1 LKNPSHLAPKARRVR
16 TMLAALL
23 VFSSTLGVGLLG
35 TWIILLIG
43 RLIDERTYTGTTSD

>member
-1 LKNPSHLAPKARRVR
+1 
-16 TMLAALL
+16 MIAALL

-43 RLIDERTYTGTTSD
+43 RLIDETRAYTGTPSD

>member
-1 LKNPSHLAPKARRVR
+1 
-16 TMLAALL
+16 MMAALL

-43 RLIDERTYTGTTSD
+43 RLIDETRTYTGTTSN

>member
-1 LKNPSHLAPKARRVR
+1 
-16 TMLAALL
+16 MLAALL